1 MSWFLLTFIRFLLIG
16 IEAIG
21 FVALSVLASTVCS
34 TLLLI
39 KWIVLSSLR
48 LIVKAWKVLRSAKP
62 RTWIQISTIT
72 KNETDWIVIK
82 VFQFSILLGAKQNV
96 DKCDREPVEQN
107 H

>member
-21 FVALSVLASTVCS
+21 FVALSVLASTVCLTS
-34 TLLLI
+34 LLI

-62 RTWIQISTIT
+62 GAWMQISTIT

-82 VFQFSILLGAKQNV
+82 VLQFSVLLGAKQNAGNA
-96 DKCDREPVEQN
+96 DREPVEQN